1 MPTTTHPILLGS
13 LASLAAGSATFL
25 GTLPLIIFR
34 RPSENLLN
42 VMLGGSAGVMLGAT
56 AFSLIT
62 PAIAA
67 GGVVPMAVGVMLG
80 AMFVHLMDRVL
91 PHEHFQNLGR
101 EGMDTKKM
109 RRIWLFVL
117 AITIH
122 NFPEGLAVGVGF
134 GADKISDGAILA
146 IAIGLQNIPEG
157 LAVAAPLL
165 RLGYSLP
172 YAMGIALLTGLVEP
186 VGGVLGVSVVTVM
199 GPMLPYFLG
208 FAAGAMLWVV
218 AAEIIP
224 ETHHE
229 EQTRRAPTYGLIIGF
244 VVMTALDTVLEPIL
258 KSIQW

>member
-1 MPTTTHPILLGS
+1 MSGNPIVLGF

-34 RPSENLLN
+34 KPSEQLLN
-42 VMLGGSAGVMLGAT
+42 VLLGGSAGVMLGAT
-56 AFSLIT
+56 AFSLIV
-62 PAIAA
+62 PAMAH
-67 GGVVPMAVGVMLG
+67 GGPVPMAVGVMLG

-91 PHEHFQNLGR
+91 PHEHFGTLGR
-101 EGMDTKKM
+101 EGADVRRL

-122 NFPEGLAVGVGF
+122 NFPEGLAVGVGY
-134 GADKISDGAILA
+134 GGGNRIEGTILA

-165 RLGYSLP
+165 RMGYSLR

-186 VGGVLGVSVVTVM
+186 VGGLLGASVVTVM
-199 GPMLPYFLG
+199 LPALPYFLG

-224 ETHHE
+224 ETHHV
-229 EQTRRAPTYGLIIGF
+229 EQTRRAPTYGLIVGF
-244 VVMTALDTVLEPIL
+244 IVMTVLDNMLEPFL
-258 KSIQW
+258 KGLLR

>member
-1 MPTTTHPILLGS
+1 MTGMNPIALGA

-25 GTLPLIIFR
+25 GTLPLIVMR

-42 VMLGGSAGVMLGAT
+42 VLLGGSAGVMLGAT
-56 AFSLIT
+56 AFSLIA

-67 GGVVPMAVGVMLG
+67 GGVMPMAVGVMLG

-101 EGMDTKKM
+101 EGIDTKKL
-109 RRIWLFVL
+109 RRIWLFIL

-134 GADKISDGAILA
+134 GGEKIADGAILA

-172 YAMGIALLTGLVEP
+172 YAMGVALLTGLVEP
-186 VGGVLGVSVVTVM
+186 IGGLLGVSIVTVM
-199 GPMLPYFLG
+199 APLLPYFLG

-244 VVMTALDTVLEPIL
+244 VLMTSLDTVLEPII
-258 KSIQW
+258 KQWQW